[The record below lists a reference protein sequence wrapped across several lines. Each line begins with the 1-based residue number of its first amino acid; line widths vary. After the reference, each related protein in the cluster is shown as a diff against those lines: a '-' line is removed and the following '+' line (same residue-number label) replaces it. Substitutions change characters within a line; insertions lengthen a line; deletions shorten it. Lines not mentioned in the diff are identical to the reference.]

1 MGIEAGLTV
10 SSSAILGG
18 LVGVALCAG
27 LVLLLLLIY

>member
-1 MGIEAGLTV
+1 MIETALSG

-18 LVGVALCAG
+18 LVGFALCVG